1 MFTGIVEEIGQIAA
15 IRKGS
20 ASAVL
25 SIQASKVLEGTKIG
39 DSIAVN
45 GICLTVTGMQE
56 QCCVGR
62 SGNTATAVA
71 LYCREGVYCY

>member
-25 SIQASKVLEGTKIG
+25 SIQASKVLRGLRSET
-39 DSIAVN
+39 ALQ
-45 GICLTVTGMQE
+45 LTGSV
-56 QCCVGR
+56 
-62 SGNTATAVA
+62 
-71 LYCREGVYCY
+71 